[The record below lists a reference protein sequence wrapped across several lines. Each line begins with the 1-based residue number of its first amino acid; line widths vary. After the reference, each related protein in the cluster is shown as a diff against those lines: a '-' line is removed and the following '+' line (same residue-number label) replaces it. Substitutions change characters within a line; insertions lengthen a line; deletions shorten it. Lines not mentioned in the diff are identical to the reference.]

1 MYAKQRRGRLTGGGV
16 GGCADVRGGG
26 GGTYV
31 SKRVIVSRIEEEALL
46 LLYLQLYFVVA
57 VAFLDHFCLVYRHFI
72 FYIKLST
79 SSPLNFSFSSLPF
92 CLLYF

>member
-1 MYAKQRRGRLTGGGV
+1 MLIKARSVKGAVSRGGV
-16 GGCADVRGGG
+16 GGCVGVWGGG
-26 GGTYV
+26 GGAYV

-46 LLYLQLYFVVA
+46 LLYLQLY
-57 VAFLDHFCLVYRHFI
+57 VAFLDHF
-72 FYIKLST
+72 